1 MNLHRLGRAAVFLA
15 GSIIGGLALAFII
28 VFVHPQLL
36 QRPAAA
42 APDAGAPASAPA
54 PAPQER
60 AAEPSVSDSAPARTP
75 GDSALAGNVASG
87 KAAGSFTGDAPAGA
101 GAPQASP
108 GMAAES
114 YAVAVKRAA
123 PAVVNIST
131 ARLVTEQ
138 IGPSALAQLFGDLR
152 PLYRRRVERA
162 LGSGV
167 IVDANGHIITNNH
180 VIANADTIMVT
191 LADGRVTRAVVV
203 GRDPDTDLAL
213 LSIKLRNLPVMPL
226 GRSDQLQVGD
236 GVLAIGNPLGL
247 SQTVTHGIVSATGR
261 SQLGVA
267 TFEDFIQTDAAI
279 NAGNSGGALINTL
292 GDLIGINTAVLGKNN
307 SGDIS
312 VEGIS
317 FAIPVNLARGVMEEI
332 LDHGRVIRGWT
343 GIVPEDVGD
352 EQAQQLGLAR
362 GGVVITNLYR
372 SSPAVDAGLRIGDIL
387 TRVDGKSVRN
397 AQEALA
403 QIAAKKPGSRVQ
415 LHVQRGS
422 TGLDVT
428 LAVTERPRAS

>member
-1 MNLHRLGRAAVFLA
+1 MNLHRLGRAVIFLA
-15 GSIIGGLALAFII
+15 GSIVGGLALAFII

-36 QRPAAA
+36 QRSLAVT
-42 APDAGAPASAPA
+42 DKPASDSGTNPA
-54 PAPQER
+54 ISTEHGSNPDN
-60 AAEPSVSDSAPARTP
+60 PSS
-75 GDSALAGNVASG
+75 
-87 KAAGSFTGDAPAGA
+87 GA
-101 GAPQASP
+101 GALQHGAIDVEHGDGGSLAQPAVRP
-108 GMAAES
+108 GLSAES
-114 YAVAVKRAA
+114 YAAAVRRAA

-138 IGPSALAQLFGDLR
+138 IAPSALAQLFGDLR
-152 PLYRRRVERA
+152 PLYRQRVERA

-167 IVDANGHIITNNH
+167 IVDDSGHIITNNH

-191 LADGRVTRAVVV
+191 LADGRTTRALVV

-213 LSIKLRNLPVMPL
+213 LSIKLNHLPVMPL
-226 GRSDQLQVGD
+226 GRSDRLQVGD

-292 GDLIGINTAVLGKNN
+292 GDLIGINTAVLGKN
-307 SGDIS
+307 SGGDIS

-317 FAIPVNLARGVMEEI
+317 FAIPVNLARGVMDEI

-352 EQAQQLGLAR
+352 EQARQLGLPR

-372 SSPAVDAGLRIGDIL
+372 NSPAVDAGLRIGDII
-387 TRVDGKSVRN
+387 TEVDGKNVHN
-397 AQEALA
+397 AQDTLA
-403 QIAAKKPGSRVQ
+403 QIAGRKPGSHVRLQ
-415 LHVQRGS
+415 LLRGH
-422 TGLDVT
+422 GNVEAT
-428 LAVTERPRAS
+428 LAVTERPRSS

>member
-36 QRPAAA
+36 QRSAPAATAHSPAGGAPAPTSPAPAGGLPGNSTGTAAPAAA
-42 APDAGAPASAPA
+42 ARGGATA
-54 PAPQER
+54 
-60 AAEPSVSDSAPARTP
+60 V
-75 GDSALAGNVASG
+75 
-87 KAAGSFTGDAPAGA
+87 
-101 GAPQASP
+101 PQAAHEAVQLAP
-108 GMAAES
+108 ES
-114 YAVAVKRAA
+114 YAVAVRRAA

-138 IGPSALAQLFGDLR
+138 IGPSPLAQLFGDLR
-152 PLYRRRVERA
+152 RLYRQRVERA

-167 IVDANGHIITNNH
+167 IVDTNGHIITNNH
-180 VIANADTIMVT
+180 VIANADSIMVT
-191 LADGRVTRAVVV
+191 LADGRVARAVVV

-213 LSIKLRNLPVMPL
+213 LSIKLKGLPVMPFV
-226 GRSDQLQVGD
+226 RSDQLQVGD

-292 GDLIGINTAVLGKNN
+292 GELIGINTAVLGKNN

-317 FAIPVNLARGVMEEI
+317 FAIPVNLARGVMNEI

-343 GIVPEDVGD
+343 GIVPEDVGE
-352 EQAQQLGLAR
+352 EQAQQLGLER
-362 GGVVITNLYR
+362 SGVVITNLYR
-372 SSPAVDAGLRIGDIL
+372 NSPAVDAGLRIGDVL
-387 TRVDGKSVRN
+387 TRVDGNAVHS

-403 QIAAKKPGSRVQ
+403 QIAAKKPGSHVQ
-415 LHVQRGS
+415 LHLVRGRVE
-422 TGLDVT
+422 LDAN
-428 LAVTERPRAS
+428 LAVTERPRSS

>member
-1 MNLHRLGRAAVFLA
+1 MNLHRLGRAAIFLA

-36 QRPAAA
+36 QRPDAPAVAAA
-42 APDAGAPASAPA
+42 APEAAPSPDASVPASQGAPAA
-54 PAPQER
+54 
-60 AAEPSVSDSAPARTP
+60 TP
-75 GDSALAGNVASG
+75 GASE
-87 KAAGSFTGDAPAGA
+87 AAIGA
-101 GAPQASP
+101 TVPVPQGSP

-114 YAVAVKRAA
+114 YAAAVRRAA

-138 IGPSALAQLFGDLR
+138 IGPSALAQLFGDIR

-167 IVDANGHIITNNH
+167 IVDASGHIITNNH

-213 LSIKLRNLPVMPL
+213 LSIKLKQLPVMPL

-279 NAGNSGGALINTL
+279 NAGNSGGALIDTL
-292 GDLIGINTAVLGKNN
+292 GELIGINTAVLGKNN
-307 SGDIS
+307 GGDIS

-352 EQAQQLGLAR
+352 EQAQQLGLTR
-362 GGVVITNLYR
+362 GGVVITNMYR
-372 SSPAVDAGLRIGDIL
+372 SSPAVDAGLRIGDII
-387 TRVDGKSVRN
+387 TKVDGKGVRN

-403 QIAAKKPGSRVQ
+403 QIAAKKPGSRVR
-415 LHVQRGS
+415 LHVLRGRS
-422 TGLDVT
+422 EFETTV
-428 LAVTERPRAS
+428 AVTERPRAS

>member
-1 MNLHRLGRAAVFLA
+1 MQMHAIGRAAIFLA

-28 VFVHPQLL
+28 VFVRPQLL
-36 QRPAAA
+36 LRPAAPTTAQTAPAAA
-42 APDAGAPASAPA
+42 ADAHHSEPAVASPEPA
-54 PAPQER
+54 P
-60 AAEPSVSDSAPARTP
+60 EPP
-75 GDSALAGNVASG
+75 
-87 KAAGSFTGDAPAGA
+87 AAGERTANGI
-101 GAPQASP
+101 
-108 GMAAES
+108 AAES
-114 YAVAVKRAA
+114 YAAAVRRAA

-138 IGPSALAQLFGDLR
+138 ITPSALAQLFGDLR

-167 IVDANGHIITNNH
+167 IVDASGHIITNNH

-213 LSIKLRNLPVMPL
+213 LSIKLKQLPVMPF
-226 GRSDQLQVGD
+226 GRSDRLQVGD

-307 SGDIS
+307 GGDIS

-343 GIVPEDVGD
+343 GIVPEDVSD
-352 EQAQQLGLAR
+352 EQAQQLGLSR

-372 SSPAVDAGLRIGDIL
+372 SSPAVDAGLRIGDIV
-387 TRVDGKSVRN
+387 TRVDGKGVHS

-403 QIAAKKPGSRVQ
+403 QIAAKKPGSHVQ
-415 LHVQRGS
+415 LHLLRGHNE
-422 TGLDVT
+422 LDAT
-428 LAVTERPRAS
+428 LAVTERPQPS